1 MDGVAGGL
9 HNTID
14 LSNAYVLSDHRLMS
28 KISLTNGFGFW
39 DEMKTV
45 LRLLDVSCT
54 GLAT

>member
-1 MDGVAGGL
+1 MDDVAGL
-9 HNTID
+9 VCIYIVE
-14 LSNAYVLSDHRLMS
+14 NAYVLSDHRLMS